1 MLTLRKRYAQ
11 CVLVAEW
18 LVLLGALVYFG
29 GRTLPSSWQYL
40 NTDFPNYYLTARLLH
55 EGYDT
60 NRIYEWIWFQRQKDH
75 RQIDQPV
82 VGFMSLTPFSALA
95 MCPLARWPAL
105 TAKHVWL
112 ALNAGFL
119 FVTALL
125 LHSLTGLC
133 WRRLALLILL
143 CFPMHRN
150 FLYGQYYIVLLLL
163 LTAALWLYIRDRRL
177 SAGVLLGIA
186 FGLKIFPMLFLLY
199 FARKRDWRAAV
210 GLVLGGFATITASIA
225 AFGVSLNRLYATQV
239 LPWALRG
246 DAMDPYSPALGSLSS
261 LLHRLLILEPEW
273 NPHPI
278 AHAPVLFAVLHPLL
292 QLLILS
298 PAILYSIPEDMRPR
312 QLRWEWAAFVVC
324 LLAISTMPAS
334 YHFTLLILP
343 VAVIGGV
350 LIEDKNWRSL
360 AILLLLYLGVCFPGW
375 KNNTGDGWLAL
386 LSVPRLYLL
395 LALCGFSYVILAA
408 QCPDRATARKDRQ
421 LWVVALAG
429 ALLLAVATT
438 LRHQQGLF
446 DNYQWRLPT
455 SSKVLSA
462 TSPSATTD
470 SVLFTALLEDGY
482 HSGQL
487 FEGRVLFRVGAVD
500 QLVQTLSTEEQWIEE
515 SGRES
520 QVLAADSRPT
530 SPALHR
536 AESPVASPDGK
547 WLGFL
552 RPERGRGRIW
562 LKALDDS
569 NSEIGPITS
578 AELNTLEMSFTPQDS
593 LIFSALSPDGIPY
606 LFTAERSGAI
616 KKLAFDH
623 ARYPAVS
630 PDGHWLAYSRLAGGV
645 WNLWIA
651 DMHAG
656 GSQRLTRADCNDVA
670 PSWEN
675 DSKTLIYSSDC
686 GRALWFTALCRR
698 RVIP

>member
-1 MLTLRKRYAQ
+1 
-11 CVLVAEW
+11 LVAEW
-18 LVLLGALVYFG
+18 LVLLGALAYFG
-29 GRTLPSSWQYL
+29 GRTLPRSWQHL

-60 NRIYEWIWFQRQKDH
+60 NRIYEWIWIQRQKDH

-82 VGFMSLTPFSALA
+82 VGFVPHTPFSALV
-95 MCPLARWPAL
+95 MRPLAQWPAL

-112 ALNAGFL
+112 ALNAVFL
-119 FVTALL
+119 LGTALL
-125 LHSLTGLC
+125 LRSLTELY
-133 WRRLALLILL
+133 WRRLALLIVL

-177 SAGVLLGIA
+177 SAGVLLGIG
-186 FGLKIFPMLFLLY
+186 FGLKIFPVLFLLY

-210 GLVLGGFATITASIA
+210 GLVLGGFATIAASIA
-225 AFGVSLNRLYATQV
+225 AFGAPLNRLYATQV

-246 DAMDPYSPALGSLSS
+246 DAMDPYNLVSSSLSS

-273 NPHPI
+273 NPHPV

-312 QLRWEWAAFVVC
+312 QLRLEWAAFVVG
-324 LLAISTMPAS
+324 LLAISTLPAS

-343 VAVIGGV
+343 VAVMGSV

-375 KNNTGDGWLAL
+375 NNNIGDGWLAL
-386 LSVPRLYLL
+386 LSVPRLYFL
-395 LALCGFSYVILAA
+395 LALCGFAYVILAA
-408 QCPDRATARKDRQ
+408 HNRERATAGKDRR
-421 LWVVALAG
+421 LWVAALAC
-429 ALLLAVATT
+429 ALLFAVATT

-455 SSKVLSA
+455 SSKVLIA
-462 TSPSATTD
+462 TNPTATNG
-470 SVLFTALLEDGY
+470 SVLFTSLSAEGYRSGRLSSGHLLLRDG
-482 HSGQL
+482 
-487 FEGRVLFRVGAVD
+487 AID
-500 QLVQTLSTEEQWIEE
+500 QLAQTSSAGVQWIEE
-515 SGRES
+515 SDRES
-520 QVLAADSRPT
+520 QVLAADSTPT

-562 LKALDDS
+562 LKALDGS
-569 NSEIGPITS
+569 SGEIGPITS
-578 AELNTLEMSFTPQDS
+578 AELNTLEMSFTPEDS
-593 LIFSALSPDGIPY
+593 LVFSALGSDGIPY
-606 LFTAERSGAI
+606 LFTAERSGTI
-616 KKLAFDH
+616 NKLAFDH

-651 DMHAG
+651 DMYAG

-675 DSKTLIYSSDC
+675 DSKTLIYASDC